1 MGELLPLYPVIKL
14 RAGKDEVVRRFHPWI
29 FSGAIGKVSQRL
41 QAGDIV
47 TVTDYKDE
55 ILGTGFCETGSIAV
69 KLLSFENTLIDSS
82 FWKTSLEK
90 CLTMRESLGL
100 LNNKHTNCY
109 RLVHSEG
116 DNLPGLIIDIYGNT
130 AVIQAH
136 TEGMALHINEI
147 AETLKSFDKLNITSI
162 YNKSA
167 STMLRMG
174 KDAIDDGYLWGES
187 DVNYVLENDARFL
200 VDCEE
205 GQKTGFFLDQR
216 NSRNLVGMISKDKTV
231 LNTFCYTGGF
241 SVMAL
246 KGGAKKVVSIDS
258 SKKAIETCQKNLVL
272 NGFSTTDNPCVVE
285 DAKIFL
291 TNMPDKQY
299 DIIILDP
306 PAFAKNHK
314 SLHNG
319 LLGYKFIN
327 KEAIS
332 KIKPGGLLLTFSCS
346 QAVDKMQFQSVILSA
361 SIETGR
367 NVRIINQLSQPEDHP
382 INIYHPEG
390 NYLKGLVLIIE

>member
-1 MGELLPLYPVIKL
+1 MKNSIPLYPVIKL
-14 RAGKDEVVRRFHPWI
+14 RAGKDEVVKRFHPWI
-29 FSGAIGKVSQRL
+29 FSGAIDHASQKL
-41 QAGDIV
+41 QAGDLV
-47 TVTDYKDE
+47 TVTNHKNE
-55 ILGTGFCETGSIAV
+55 IVGTGFCEAGSIAV
-69 KLLSFENTLIDSS
+69 KILSFDNTSIDGN
-82 FWKTSLEK
+82 FWKSRLEK
-90 CLTMRESLGL
+90 CLSVRESLGL

-136 TEGMALHINEI
+136 TEGMALHVNEI
-147 AETLKSFDKLNITSI
+147 SEALQSLDKLNITAV

-167 STMLRMG
+167 NTMLKMG
-174 KDAIDDGYLWGES
+174 KDATEDGYLFGKS
-187 DVNYVLENDARFL
+187 DEEYVLENDAKFL
-200 VDCEE
+200 IDHEE

-216 NSRNLVGMISKDKTV
+216 YNRNLVGMMAEGKTV

-258 SKKAIETCQKNLVL
+258 SQKAIDKCKKNIEL
-272 NGFSTTDNPCVVE
+272 NGFSAEENPCIAE
-285 DAKIFL
+285 DAKAFL
-291 TNMPDKQY
+291 TDMPENQY
-299 DIIILDP
+299 DMIILDP

-319 LLGYKFIN
+319 LLGYKYIN
-327 KEAIS
+327 KEAIR

-346 QAVDKMQFQSVILSA
+346 QAVDKAQFQSVVLAA

-390 NYLKGLVLIIE
+390 SYLKGLILRID

>member
-1 MGELLPLYPVIKL
+1 M
-14 RAGKDEVVRRFHPWI
+14 
-29 FSGAIGKVSQRL
+29 
-41 QAGDIV
+41 
-47 TVTDYKDE
+47 
-55 ILGTGFCETGSIAV
+55 
-69 KLLSFENTLIDSS
+69 
-82 FWKTSLEK
+82 
-90 CLTMRESLGL
+90 
-100 LNNKHTNCY
+100 
-109 RLVHSEG
+109 
-116 DNLPGLIIDIYGNT
+116 
-130 AVIQAH
+130 
-136 TEGMALHINEI
+136 
-147 AETLKSFDKLNITSI
+147 
-162 YNKSA
+162 
-167 STMLRMG
+167 
-174 KDAIDDGYLWGES
+174 
-187 DVNYVLENDARFL
+187 
-200 VDCEE
+200 
-205 GQKTGFFLDQR
+205 
-216 NSRNLVGMISKDKTV
+216 
-231 LNTFCYTGGF
+231 
-241 SVMAL
+241 
-246 KGGAKKVVSIDS
+246 
-258 SKKAIETCQKNLVL
+258 